1 MRPANASMTLRR
13 PSAVFRRIVVRSGAP
28 GGVIAAHV
36 RLGDSVRSFGLIGTI
51 WRSARRD
58 AGLCEPN
65 SMLRDVSEGRSPRE
79 LPYGRPMNTRV
90 IRFGGAGATLALAIA
105 LAACSP
111 GASNV
116 PVGSLAV
123 PSVDVSAGASLAT
136 GAALAAL
143 DAIDG
148 PIAANQTSGA
158 LTADEAKSLQDLASG
173 VRTALQSG
181 DTTAA
186 RTAADNLSTKAG
198 ELAAKLNTDAG
209 KQLTAAIAALKAALP
224 AG

>member
-1 MRPANASMTLRR
+1 
-13 PSAVFRRIVVRSGAP
+13 
-28 GGVIAAHV
+28 
-36 RLGDSVRSFGLIGTI
+36 
-51 WRSARRD
+51 
-58 AGLCEPN
+58 
-65 SMLRDVSEGRSPRE
+65 
-79 LPYGRPMNTRV
+79 
-90 IRFGGAGATLALAIA
+90 

-111 GASNV
+111 SASNV

-136 GAALAAL
+136 GAAIAAL

-148 PIAANQTSGA
+148 AIAANQTSGA
-158 LTADEAKSLQDLASG
+158 LTADDAKVLQDLATG

-186 RTAADNLSTKAG
+186 RTAADNLSTKAD
-198 ELAAKLNTDAG
+198 EFAAKLNTDTG